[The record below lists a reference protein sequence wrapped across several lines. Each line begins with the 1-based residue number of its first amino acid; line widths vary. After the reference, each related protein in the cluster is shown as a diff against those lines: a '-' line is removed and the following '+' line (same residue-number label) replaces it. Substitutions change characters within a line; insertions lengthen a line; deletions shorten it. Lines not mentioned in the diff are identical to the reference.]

1 MRRERPK
8 LAESAAWCGGRLL
21 GPDGYLPEH
30 LWTDSRDVQPGD
42 GFIALPG
49 EHADGHRFLGEALSK
64 GALLLVGTEQGFA
77 PWTDTIRKAGVSCL
91 IVEDAEKALVRIAE
105 TYLGEVAPRG
115 RIAVTGSVGKTT
127 TRELIRSALESSI
140 RVHAARRSHNTLIGC
155 ALTVLGMPPDAEVI
169 VFEMGTNH
177 PGEIA
182 GIVEH
187 FPPTVAV
194 ITAVAPVHLEGLG
207 DLDGVL
213 AAKLEVIP
221 REGLDLLIFNSD
233 DDRLRGALEQG
244 VFPIRMAGVGFR
256 KGSALLIT
264 EASENAEGNLRVGL
278 SYGGQ
283 SWVCQSALKG
293 VHHANNL
300 GFAMMVGLSM
310 HISPERLLRGVSSIS
325 PLKGRGKWIRNG
337 RVHLV
342 IDESYNANPSSV
354 SAALEV
360 LGKLQ
365 VPGRRW
371 AVLGGMRELGEA
383 SKDLHRLILAKTKFL
398 DGVVLVG
405 EEWEAFRSETE
416 PGASH
421 LWWAK
426 NGKEAGVLLERIVGT
441 EDTVLVKGSRSY
453 GLESVVEGLSRP

>member
-1 MRRERPK
+1 
-8 LAESAAWCGGRLL
+8 
-21 GPDGYLPEH
+21 
-30 LWTDSRDVQPGD
+30 
-42 GFIALPG
+42 
-49 EHADGHRFLGEALSK
+49 
-64 GALLLVGTEQGFA
+64 
-77 PWTDTIRKAGVSCL
+77 
-91 IVEDAEKALVRIAE
+91 
-105 TYLGEVAPRG
+105 
-115 RIAVTGSVGKTT
+115 
-127 TRELIRSALESSI
+127 
-140 RVHAARRSHNTLIGC
+140 
-155 ALTVLGMPPDAEVI
+155 
-169 VFEMGTNH
+169 
-177 PGEIA
+177 
-182 GIVEH
+182 
-187 FPPTVAV
+187 
-194 ITAVAPVHLEGLG
+194 
-207 DLDGVL
+207 
-213 AAKLEVIP
+213 
-221 REGLDLLIFNSD
+221 
-233 DDRLRGALEQG
+233 
-244 VFPIRMAGVGFR
+244 MAGVGFR
-256 KGSALLIT
+256 KGSALILT

-283 SWVCQSALKG
+283 SWICQSALKG
-293 VHHANNL
+293 AHHANNL

-310 HISPERLLRGVSSIS
+310 HIPPERLLRGVSSIS

-405 EEWEAFRSETE
+405 EEWEPFRSETE
-416 PGASH
+416 PGAFH

-426 NGKEAGVLLERIVGT
+426 DGKEAGILLERVVGT

>member
-1 MRRERPK
+1 MRKERPK
-8 LAESAAWCGGRLL
+8 LVESAAWCGGRFV
-21 GPDGYLPEH
+21 GPDGYLPERI
-30 LWTDSRDVQPGD
+30 WTDSRDVQQGD

-49 EHADGHRFLGEALSK
+49 EKADGHRFVGEALK
-64 GALLLVGTEQGFA
+64 RGALLLIGTEQGLA
-77 PWTDTIRKAGVSCL
+77 PWTDAIKKAGSSCL

-105 TYLGEVAPRG
+105 IYLGEVAPRQ
-115 RIAVTGSVGKTT
+115 RVAVTGSVGKTT
-127 TRELIRSALESSI
+127 TRELIRSALETSV

-155 ALTVLGMPPDAEVI
+155 ALTVLGMPPDTEVV

-177 PGEIA
+177 AGEIA

-194 ITAVAPVHLEGLG
+194 ITGVAPVHLEGLR
-207 DLDGVL
+207 DIEGVL
-213 AAKLEVIP
+213 AAKLEIIP
-221 REGLDLLIFNSD
+221 PEGLGLLVFNSD
-233 DDRLRGALEQG
+233 DDRLRGALEKG
-244 VFPIRMAGVGFR
+244 DFPIRMAGVGFR
-256 KGSALLIT
+256 KGSALLLT
-264 EASENAEGNLRVGL
+264 EATENGEGNLRLGL

-283 SWVCQSALKG
+283 SWICQSSLKG
-293 VHHANNL
+293 IHHANNL

-310 HISPERLLRGVSSIS
+310 HIPPERLLKGVSAIS
-325 PLKGRGKWIRNG
+325 PLKGRGKWIRDG
-337 RVHLV
+337 RVHLL

-383 SKDLHRLILAKTKFL
+383 SKDLHRVILLRTRFL

-405 EEWEAFRSETE
+405 EEWEPFREEAE
-416 PGASH
+416 PGELS

-426 NGKEAGVLLERIVGT
+426 DGKEAGVILDRIVGP